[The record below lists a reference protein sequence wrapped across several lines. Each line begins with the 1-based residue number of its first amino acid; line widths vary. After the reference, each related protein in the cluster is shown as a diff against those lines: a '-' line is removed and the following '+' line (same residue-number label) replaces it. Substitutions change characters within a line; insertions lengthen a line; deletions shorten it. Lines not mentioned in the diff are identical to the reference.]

1 MDAVWAAELVKTS
14 LLLQHAYTVIRGQ
27 EEAVA
32 AAQWQACEAQRA
44 AREAHDGMIAA
55 QQQTQI
61 IGAIFS
67 CQAAVADAGGK
78 EEGAGESGK
87 QEGSGEEATDY
98 VP

>member
-44 AREAHDGMIAA
+44 AREAHDGMVLA

-61 IGAIFS
+61 MGAIFS

-78 EEGAGESGK
+78 EEGAAAKEEGAEGGE
-87 QEGSGEEATDY
+87 QATDY